1 MTLHAAAYEKGE
13 GLPVSGSPSPLFS
26 PQRGS
31 GFFGFSNGFHVRPR
45 GFCWARVRAGF
56 VQHALNKVDFIQRA
70 STPSGVKMSM
80 SFCNSAMPPFS
91 A

>member
-1 MTLHAAAYEKGE
+1 MNLHAAAYEKGE

-26 PQRGS
+26 PRRGAV
-31 GFFGFSNGFHVRPR
+31 FLVFQMVFM
-45 GFCWARVRAGF
+45 CVRADF
-56 VQHALNKVDFIQRA
+56 IRRALNKVDCVQRA